1 MSEVAKQVMLMNRIG
16 PSQSELFVANTD
28 GTDER
33 KLLDKSG
40 FDYHANFSYDGQ
52 WIVFTSERGGYGKA
66 DLYRVHP
73 DGTGLEQMTDDP
85 ALDDQGVLSPDSSQ
99 LAWVS
104 TRETHRANIWILD
117 LTTKQFRNLTAAPDI
132 QGDPMKPNGFY
143 RPQWSPDGKWLAFTS
158 DRNTAW
164 KTHDDN
170 TGWEDLQELS
180 IYVVRPDGTGFR
192 RVSEPGLVSGSP
204 KWSADGK
211 ELIFYEIG
219 VEGSWKARVAQLSK
233 LATSQVVSINL
244 ETGKRTEH
252 TTGPGLKLSP
262 QFLPDG
268 RVGYVTKVAQVSGI
282 AYTDR
287 PANFPPTMRAPSWS
301 PDGKQV
307 VYQRI
312 DNTPRKQYQ
321 LLYSWDP
328 DLEFRYTDVFPS
340 FSIHGELLV
349 TSKDTDSSIAVMNKD
364 GSNKRI
370 VFQSATGCTDNS
382 TGPCGAMEGVAFG
395 PNWSRDGEWIVFCF
409 GGYLR
414 MRKTSIGKIMMVR
427 RNGSD
432 LIELTNGTPNAGFP
446 SFSPD
451 STEIVYRSY
460 GPNEEGLRIMNLET
474 RQVRVLTDQKDNIPD
489 WSVNNSIV
497 FTRRSADNRFDI
509 YTMDP
514 DGTNLKR
521 LTDFPASDG
530 HAVWSYDGKK
540 ILWNSGI
547 YGFKD
552 EAALY
557 DNTFQPYGQN
567 WVMDP
572 DGSNK
577 RQLTDSPWEDSM
589 PCLVPPYAR

>member
-1 MSEVAKQVMLMNRIG
+1 MSEVAKEVMLMNRIG
-16 PSQSELFVANTD
+16 PSQSELCVANAD
-28 GTDER
+28 GTGER

-73 DGTGLEQMTDDP
+73 DGTGLEQLTDDP
-85 ALDDQGVLSPDSSQ
+85 ALDDQGVLSPDNSQ

-104 TRETHRANIWILD
+104 SRETHLANIWILD
-117 LTTKQFRNLTAAPDI
+117 LKTKMARNLTGAADI

-143 RPQWSPDGKWLAFTS
+143 RPQWSPDGQWIAFTS
-158 DRNTAW
+158 DRNTEW
-164 KTHDDN
+164 KTHDNN
-170 TGWEDLQELS
+170 TGWENLQELA
-180 IYVVRPDGTGFR
+180 IYIVGPDGTGFKR
-192 RVSEPGLVSGSP
+192 ITEPGVVSGSP
-204 KWSADGK
+204 RWSADSK
-211 ELIFYEIG
+211 ELYYYEMP

-233 LATSQVVSINL
+233 LITSQIVSINV
-244 ETGKRTEH
+244 ETGKRTEL
-252 TTGPGLKLSP
+252 TSEPSLKLSP
-262 QFLPDG
+262 QLLADG

-282 AYTDR
+282 AYTDG
-287 PANFPPTMRAPSWS
+287 PANFPPNLRSPSWS

-307 VYQRI
+307 IYQRI
-312 DNTPRKQYQ
+312 DNTPRPQNQ

-328 DLEFRYTDVFPS
+328 DCEFRYTDVFPS
-340 FSIHGELLV
+340 FSINSELLV

-364 GSNKRI
+364 GSNKRVI
-370 VFQSATGCTDNS
+370 FKSATGCMNNS
-382 TGPCGAMEGVAFG
+382 DGPCGAMEGVAFG
-395 PNWSRDGEWIVFCF
+395 PNWSPDGEWIVFGF

-414 MRKTSIGKIMMVR
+414 MRKTSIAKVMMVR
-427 RNGSD
+427 RDGTD
-432 LIELTNGTPNAGFP
+432 LTELTSGTPNTGFA
-446 SFSPD
+446 SFSAD
-451 STEIVYRSY
+451 GKEVVYRSY

-474 RQVRVLTDQKDNIPD
+474 RQVRVLTDQKDNLPD

-497 FTRRSADNRFDI
+497 FTRRSLDNKFDI
-509 YTMDP
+509 YTIHP
-514 DGTNLKR
+514 DGSDLKR

-530 HAVWSYDGKK
+530 HAVWSYDGKH

-557 DNTFQPYGQN
+557 DNSFQPYGQN

-577 RQLTDSPWEDSM
+577 RQLTDSHWEDSM
-589 PCLVPPYAR
+589 PCYVPPDEK